1 MIANNDPFGSLDS
14 LSDLS
19 ASISY
24 ARANARDRVT
34 AFGRNMTDERERK
47 VGRIG
52 GLTTRSWY
60 NEGETYG
67 VELAVSL

>member
-1 MIANNDPFGSLDS
+1 MFSLCS
-14 LSDLS
+14 P
-19 ASISY
+19 ATRAISY
-24 ARANARDRVT
+24 AWADDRYKVT